1 MTLPKKWAYA
11 KIDLFD
17 NATQEQLILNKSQYK
32 AAMNIKLTGEDGW
45 ARYWV
50 ALNSPK
56 RHVWRRI
63 KEHKNEPHYRLVKK
77 IMDSMD
83 TDYRVSKFYDE
94 DGTSVLGLTGFLVPA
109 EEGYTFMLVY
119 EEQVI
124 LFELS
129 GQGLTTAQRAK
140 NMIASGELKS
150 TGEVKPMKRAK
161 DRLG

>member
-1 MTLPKKWAYA
+1 
-11 KIDLFD
+11 
-17 NATQEQLILNKSQYK
+17 
-32 AAMNIKLTGEDGW
+32 
-45 ARYWV
+45 
-50 ALNSPK
+50 
-56 RHVWRRI
+56 
-63 KEHKNEPHYRLVKK
+63 
-77 IMDSMD
+77 
-83 TDYRVSKFYDE
+83 
-94 DGTSVLGLTGFLVPA
+94 
-109 EEGYTFMLVY
+109 MLVY